1 MQKYKEGC
9 FYCEHNQTQ
18 KERMIEIVKL
28 PVTTVYL
35 NRDQTHFGRVIVALN
50 WHVTELFELDQIEL
64 HAFIQE
70 VADVAETIKILTN
83 CEKINYAIYGDTVAH
98 LHFHLVP
105 KIPTDVDW
113 DDGFIN
119 TPSEVHLVEAVG
131 DYKRFGQAVKERLKQ
146 KYETVS
152 D

>member
-1 MQKYKEGC
+1 MQKYQDGC

-50 WHVTELFELDQIEL
+50 WHVAELFELNEAEL
-64 HAFIQE
+64 QAFSQE
-70 VADVAETIKILTN
+70 VADVAEAVKVLTN
-83 CEKINYAIYGDTVAH
+83 CEKVNYAIYGDTVSH

-105 KIPTDVDW
+105 KVSTDIDW

-119 TPSEVHLVEAVG
+119 TPAKVQLIEAVG
-131 DYKRFGQAVKERLKQ
+131 EYKRFSQAVKERLQQ
-146 KYETVS
+146 KYETIS